1 MPIQITVDARSVIA
15 RFSPA
20 GIPEQ
25 VRANLRRTIPALIRK
40 LAAKVDAAL
49 DAGLKSRARLK
60 IDPPQGEMVENAQ
73 SISGRVRVIWTGDQA
88 ASMVPQVL
96 ESGAVAHPI
105 EAKNAGAL
113 AFFFPAMGRMAFFK
127 RVWHPGFPGIRY
139 MQGSFQ
145 DMESEIFATI
155 DAAVKQGAAR

>member
-1 MPIQITVDARSVIA
+1 MPVQISVDARAVIA

-25 VRANLRRTIPALIRK
+25 VRSNLRRTIPALTRK

-49 DAGLKSRARLK
+49 DSGLKSRTNLK
-60 IDPPQGEMVENAQ
+60 ISPPEGEMIENARG
-73 SISGRVRVIWTGDQA
+73 ISGRVKVVWAGDQA

-105 EAKNAGAL
+105 EAKNGGAL
-113 AFFFPAMGRMAFFK
+113 AFFWPMLGGMAFFK
-127 RVWHPGFPGIRY
+127 RVWHPGFPGIHY

-145 DMESEIFATI
+145 DMEPEIFATI
-155 DAAVKQGAAR
+155 DAAVKEGAAR